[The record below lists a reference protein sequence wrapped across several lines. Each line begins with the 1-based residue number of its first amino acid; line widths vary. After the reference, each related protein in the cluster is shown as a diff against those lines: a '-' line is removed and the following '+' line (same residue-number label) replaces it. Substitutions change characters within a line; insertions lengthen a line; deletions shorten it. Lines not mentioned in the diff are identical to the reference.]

1 MKGFLLGVGIGI
13 GMGILFAPEE
23 GEASRRK
30 LKQYAR
36 DAINELSDEFSNP
49 AKENEFDDNNA
60 TRGAMRTSDS
70 QI

>member
-36 DAINELSDEFSNP
+36 DAINELSAEFSNP

-60 TRGAMRTSDS
+60 TRGATRTSDS